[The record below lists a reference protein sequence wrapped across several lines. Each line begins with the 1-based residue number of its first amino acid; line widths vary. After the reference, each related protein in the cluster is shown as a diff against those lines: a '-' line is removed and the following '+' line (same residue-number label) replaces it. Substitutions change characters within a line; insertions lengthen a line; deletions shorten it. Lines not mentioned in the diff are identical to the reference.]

1 MRLGLEGAT
10 RSISLILTMLLRRS
24 LLEIAPLVALAGWLV
39 WGAGRGGAAS
49 PDWSM
54 RTWQVEEGLQDN
66 SVSSV
71 ACSPSGYLWVV
82 TRTALARFDGVS
94 FQPVRL
100 PSEAADAA
108 LALRVSRFTRDT
120 RLWTAAD
127 GGGLLGLGS
136 GRTNLY
142 TAAMGLSTA
151 RPVALEEAGDG
162 AVWVGYTD
170 GTVCRVSAGKVT
182 RFAGEEWL
190 PGAGACWLAVDAG
203 GQLWFAK
210 AGRIG
215 VWRGGK
221 FVSLHTTSEQR
232 VQVTAAKAG
241 GVWVNA
247 AGRVFRLTVDGAA
260 TPLATLPPLRA
271 GVEVRA
277 MYCDADDG
285 VWIGTSTEGLFHC
298 SPAGAVR
305 VETSHPEVLSITQD
319 HEGNFW
325 VGTGGGGLNRIRP
338 RMIELHGTTAGL
350 PIETVRSV
358 CEDQAG
364 RLWAATLNGELACY
378 ERAQWRS
385 IPPKILGEGVEATC
399 VIDDG
404 SGGVWVG
411 TRQHGLGH
419 LVGDAFTRTAVR
431 PKGAPMAVRALHR
444 DRAGAVWTAVEG
456 MGPVPQNG
464 VLRWVAG
471 RPQWMEQPAGSRVVR
486 AVAEDTT
493 DQLWMGTPD
502 GLLLRVAD
510 CALVDETARVMRQR
524 KPIRSLLATPDG
536 SLWIGLAGV
545 GLVRWKDGVAHQFGS
560 AQGLPDGFVS
570 SLVADDHGALWA
582 ACSRGL
588 FRVPLSELEAVASG
602 RTQRF
607 TTSPQERLEGLR
619 NLQGNY
625 GHWPGATR
633 SRDGRLWLPM
643 RTGLAVVRPSRVPSA
658 LAPPPV
664 YVDRLLVDGQPM
676 SVEASAPPRF
686 RGDHRQVTLEFSAP
700 AFSAPEN
707 VVFRHKL
714 VGWDEQWSEATRE
727 RRAIFPQ
734 LSPGKYEFLVNAT
747 AESGQWSGPGSAL
760 AFTVTPQVWQ
770 TLWFKLSVTTLACLS
785 IAAGVRHLSL
795 RRMRAELARV
805 EREAVVHRE
814 RARIAKDIHDDL
826 GASLTHI
833 TLLGELVEQELAAP
847 ERVLTHARTLSQTAR
862 QLMGA
867 LDETVWAVTPSND
880 TLAHLLNYT
889 GQFAAGFLH
898 AAGVRCR
905 VDFPLHA
912 DDRPISAEARHH
924 LFMAV
929 KEALHNVVKHSRAT
943 TVNLSAAITPQSLRL
958 TVTDDGRGFT
968 EGTADAQADGLCNI
982 RQRLAEIGGAC
993 NITSEP
999 GRGTTVLLE
1008 FPWTGP
1014 PCHSPA

>member
-1 MRLGLEGAT
+1 
-10 RSISLILTMLLRRS
+10 MLDMKLRRS
-24 LLEIAPLVALAGWLV
+24 QFTIAPPVLLAGWLV
-39 WGAGRGGAAS
+39 LGAGNGIAAS
-49 PDWSM
+49 QDWSV
-54 RTWQVEEGLQDN
+54 RTWQVEEGLQEN

-71 ACSPSGYLWVV
+71 ARSPSGYLWVA

-94 FQPVRL
+94 FQPVPL
-100 PSEAADAA
+100 PPEASDAA
-108 LALRVSRFTRDT
+108 LPLRVARFTRDT
-120 RLWTAAD
+120 RLWLATD
-127 GGGLLGLGS
+127 GGGLLALGH
-136 GRTNLY
+136 GRTNRF
-142 TAAMGLSTA
+142 TTAMGLSTA
-151 RPVALEEAGDG
+151 RPVVLEEAGDG

-170 GTVCRVSAGKVT
+170 GSVCRVATGQVT
-182 RFAGEEWL
+182 RFAGDDWL
-190 PGAGACWLAVDAG
+190 PGAGTCWLAADSS

-221 FVSLHTTSEQR
+221 FAPLHTTPEAR
-232 VQVTAAKAG
+232 VQLTAAKAG

-247 AGRVFRLTVDGAA
+247 AGRVFRLMEDGSV

-277 MYCDADDG
+277 MFCDGDG
-285 VWIGTSTEGLFHC
+285 DVWIGTSTEGLFHC
-298 SPAGAVR
+298 GPAGAVR

-319 HEGNFW
+319 HEGNVW
-325 VGTGGGGLNRIRP
+325 AGTGGGGLNRIRP
-338 RMIELHGTTAGL
+338 RVIELHGTSAGL

-364 RLWAATLNGELACY
+364 RLWAATLNGELASY
-378 ERAQWRS
+378 ERGQWRS
-385 IPPKILGEGVEATC
+385 ISPKVLGEGVEVTC
-399 VIDDG
+399 VTDDG
-404 SGGVWVG
+404 AGGVWVG

-419 LVGDAFTRTAVR
+419 LVGDAFTRTDVR
-431 PKGAPMAVRALHR
+431 SEDAPMAVRALHQ
-444 DRAGAVWTAVEG
+444 DRSGAVWAAVEG
-456 MGPVPQNG
+456 VVATTPNG
-464 VLRWVAG
+464 VQRWVAG
-471 RPQWMEQPAGSRVVR
+471 ESQWFAQPSGSRVVR
-486 AVAEDTT
+486 AMAEDAAG
-493 DQLWMGTPD
+493 QLWMGTPD

-510 CALVDETARVMRQR
+510 GALVDETARVMRQR

-545 GLVRWKDGVAHQFGS
+545 GLVRWKDGLAHQFGP

-570 SLVADDHGALWA
+570 ALLADDFGALWV

-602 RTQRF
+602 RSQRF
-607 TTSPQERLEGLR
+607 TTAPQERLEGLR
-619 NLQGNY
+619 NLQANY

-643 RTGLAVVRPSRVPSA
+643 RTGLAVVRPSRVPRE
-658 LAPPPV
+658 LGPPPV
-664 YVDRLLVDGQPM
+664 RVDRLLVDGKLRTP
-676 SVEASAPPRF
+676 EPSAPPHF
-686 RGDHRQVTLEFSAP
+686 RGDHRQVAFEYSAP

-714 VGWDEQWSEATRE
+714 VGWDEEWSEATRE
-727 RRAIFPQ
+727 RRASYPK

-760 AFTVTPQVWQ
+760 AFSVTPRAWQ
-770 TLWFKLSVTTLACLS
+770 TLWFKLALTAVACLG
-785 IAAGVRHLSL
+785 IAAGVRHFSL
-795 RRMRAELARV
+795 RRMRAELARA

-826 GASLTHI
+826 GTSLTHI

-880 TLAHLLNYT
+880 TLAHLLDYS

-898 AAGVRCR
+898 AAGMRCR

-924 LFMAV
+924 LFMVV
-929 KEALHNVVKHSRAT
+929 KEALHNVVKHSGAT
-943 TVNLSAAITPQSLRL
+943 TVSLSAAITPQALRL
-958 TVTDDGRGFT
+958 TVVDDGQGFS
-968 EGTADAQADGLCNI
+968 GVAADARADGLRNM
-982 RQRLAEIGGAC
+982 RQRLAEIGGTCDIA
-993 NITSEP
+993 SEP
-999 GRGTTVLLE
+999 GRGTTVSIE
-1008 FPWTGP
+1008 FPWPSSHGHP
-1014 PCHSPA
+1014 NA